1 MTLTQLTIAGLVI
14 IGSFF
19 LTVGT
24 LGLLRLPDV
33 YNRMHATTKATTLGT
48 SSMFLAAFAYF
59 GMGSGLTALIGILFL
74 FTTAPTGAHLIAR
87 AAHSIDVEF
96 AGNVEWPEPEVEEP
110 IIEGIQPVKPKIR
123 YRDRKR
129 VQQKVSH

>member
-14 IGSFF
+14 TGSFF

-48 SSMFLAAFAYF
+48 ASMFLAAFTYF
-59 GMGSGLTALIGILFL
+59 GTGSGLTALIGILFL

-87 AAHSIDVEF
+87 AAHSVDVEF
-96 AGNVEWPEPEVEEP
+96 AGNVEWPEPEVEKPVREEP
-110 IIEGIQPVKPKIR
+110 QPVKPKIR
-123 YRDRKR
+123 HRDRER
-129 VQQKVSH
+129 AHQKVSH